1 MMKKSR
7 TNLSPKIQ
15 QMNKSD
21 NVKDMDQEDIITPIV
36 MHSKVSTPEAIEFM
50 S

>member
-1 MMKKSR
+1 MKKSR

-21 NVKDMDQEDIITPIV
+21 NVKDMDQEDIIAPIV
-36 MHSKVSTPEAIEFM
+36 MQSKVSTPEAIEFM